1 MEGASDEEGVVWGY
15 SWKSVV
21 GATRRGSDA
30 GTWMGVRRV
39 GDAERGGGRY
49 REKRRERLKRR
60 GRFVRGDTRG
70 AWDDGA

>member
-1 MEGASDEEGVVWGY
+1 MRV
-15 SWKSVV
+15 
-21 GATRRGSDA
+21 RG
-30 GTWMGVRRV
+30 V

-49 REKRRERLKRR
+49 REKRRERVKRR

>member
-39 GDAERGGGRY
+39 GDAEGGNVDESERSRRCGTRWRKVQ
-49 REKRRERLKRR
+49 REAQRESEEE
-60 GRFVRGDTRG
+60 G
-70 AWDDGA
+70 

>member
-39 GDAERGGGRY
+39 GDAEGGNVD
-49 REKRRERLKRR
+49 ESER
-60 GRFVRGDTRG
+60 GRRCGTR
-70 AWDDGA
+70 WR